1 MHYATIYYAVCM
13 FIFCIDLPCAAPG
26 VDGFWHRGLIC
37 EVTENTVQVFY
48 VDLGYTLILSYDAIK
63 PLPKKYMS
71 CKTQVIDDSYQFHI
85 YTYIYIIDIYI
96 YFYNS
101 TKIIF
106 LK

>member
-1 MHYATIYYAVCM
+1 MSFIIHYTIIHYAIYI
-13 FIFCIDLPCAAPG
+13 FIFCKDLPCAAPG

-63 PLPKKYMS
+63 PLPRKYMS

-85 YTYIYIIDIYI
+85 YNWYTFIILQKQ
-96 YFYNS
+96 F
-101 TKIIF
+101 F
-106 LK
+106 